1 MNAEVAVF
9 GFTLKPVTYTYK
21 IPYGWTLSPGQL
33 VIVPFGKRPRSGVVV
48 KISGDNSQF
57 NLKEITKVVSSS
69 PILSTQQL
77 HLAERLAAFYFISI
91 AEALR
96 LMLPKI
102 PDFLANAPQA
112 GPKKISQELFL
123 FPTLKQASQ
132 AQQNLGGV
140 VFSHAGPATL
150 FSRSWQTVQS
160 GEVSRVLGSRTALF
174 APFKAL
180 RKITIFQT
188 ESDIYKEERRPYYRS
203 LQVAKMLASVSGA
216 DLQAVSFSPRVQDHF
231 EIPHLIKK
239 TRSGSTKVI
248 DLRNKPV
255 VNDELKELLAITK
268 SGKILL
274 FLNRKSDKGALVCRT
289 CKLRS
294 YTDDPSLCPN
304 CGGSDIRFQLFNL
317 QKVAKKLTLP
327 ATAQVTYGTQQI
339 FFQDMPYFDLIVVLS
354 ADTYFSRPSYDS
366 AERTF
371 QMITSLKKL
380 LSPNGL
386 MVVQTGFPDHSAIK
400 YSLQGNYQKFYEEE
414 LPQRTE
420 TGYPP
425 YNKLAK
431 LTYAAPGP
439 VPELNLGSSCQVF
452 GPFEGSKF
460 TYFVVRGRDLSTLS
474 SLKRPW
480 KLDIDPL
487 SL

>member
-9 GFTLKPVTYTYK
+9 GFTLKPVTYTYR
-21 IPYGWTLSPGQL
+21 IPQGWTLFPGQL
-33 VIVPFGKRPRSGVVV
+33 VIVPFGKRTRSGVVV
-48 KISGDNSQF
+48 KVSGDSSQF
-57 NLKEITKVVSSS
+57 NLKEITKVVSLS
-69 PILSTQQL
+69 PVLEPHQL
-77 HLAERLAAFYFISI
+77 LLAERLAAYYFISV

-96 LMLPKI
+96 LMVPKI
-102 PDFLANAPQA
+102 PDFLANAPQVD
-112 GPKKISQELFL
+112 PKKISQELFL

-140 VFSHAGPATL
+140 VFSHAGPSSL
-150 FSRSWQTVQS
+150 FSKSWQAVQK

-174 APFKAL
+174 APFRAL

-203 LQVAKMLASVSGA
+203 LQVARELADVTGA

-239 TRSGSTKVI
+239 TGKKSTKVI
-248 DLRNKPV
+248 DLRNKTV
-255 VNDELKELLAITK
+255 VNEELKDLLATTN
-268 SGKILL
+268 SGKTLL
-274 FLNRKSDKGALVCRT
+274 FLNRKSDKGAVVCRT
-289 CKLRS
+289 CKVRS
-294 YTDDPSLCPN
+294 YTSDPSLCPN
-304 CGGSDIRFQLFNL
+304 CGSSDIRFQLFNL
-317 QKVAKKLTLP
+317 QKVTKKLDIP
-327 ATAQVTYGTQQI
+327 ATEPITYGTQQI
-339 FFQDMPYFDLIVVLS
+339 FFQDSSNFDLIVVLS
-354 ADTYFSRPSYDS
+354 ADTYFSRASFDS

-371 QMITSLKKL
+371 QMIVGLKKL
-380 LSPNGL
+380 LSPKGL

-400 YSLQGNYQKFYEEE
+400 YSLLGDYQKFYEEE
-414 LPQRTE
+414 LHQRAE

-439 VPELNLGSSCQVF
+439 VPELNLGGSYQVF

-460 TYFVVRGRDLSTLS
+460 NYYVIRGRDFAPLS

-480 KLDIDPL
+480 KLDIDPV